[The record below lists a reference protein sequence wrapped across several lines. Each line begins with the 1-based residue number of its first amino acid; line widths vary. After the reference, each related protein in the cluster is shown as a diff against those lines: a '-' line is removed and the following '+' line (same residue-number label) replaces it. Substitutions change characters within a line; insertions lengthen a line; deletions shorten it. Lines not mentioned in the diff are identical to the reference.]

1 MRRHEVLV
9 SSTGSH
15 DNVLKVRPPIAL
27 GEGHVPTFADALRVA
42 LAELAS
48 SG

>member
-1 MRRHEVLV
+1 MRRHNVLV
-9 SSTGSH
+9 SSTRPH

-42 LAELAS
+42 LEELPS